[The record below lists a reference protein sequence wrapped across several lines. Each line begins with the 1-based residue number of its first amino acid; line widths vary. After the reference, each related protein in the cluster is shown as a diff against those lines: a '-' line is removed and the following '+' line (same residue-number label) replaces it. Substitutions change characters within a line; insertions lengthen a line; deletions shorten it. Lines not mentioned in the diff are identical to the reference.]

1 MGKLIKQMT
10 PEERKAYKK
19 AANDK
24 YLAKLRADPEL
35 WAEFRSKA
43 NKAMRKYYASL
54 RRAK

>member
-1 MGKLIKQMT
+1 MT
-10 PEERKAYKK
+10 SEERKAYKK